1 MLTPKQFGFVLN
13 GHHAFSLHSLLIP
26 YLNNESIKVVYT
38 DIQKPFD
45 SVSHQRVIKTLTQ
58 HRLHES
64 LVNWFKEYLRNR

>member
-1 MLTPKQFGFVLN
+1 MDFIFVSL
-13 GHHAFSLHSLLIP
+13 FSDKFSWLR